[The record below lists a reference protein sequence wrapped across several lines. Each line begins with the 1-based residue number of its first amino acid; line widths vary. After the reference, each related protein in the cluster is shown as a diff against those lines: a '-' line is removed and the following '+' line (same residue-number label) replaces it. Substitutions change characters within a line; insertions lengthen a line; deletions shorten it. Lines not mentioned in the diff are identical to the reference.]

1 MDRVGALVSLLVDLS
16 HGSIDSACVNTA
28 VLVPQQREQHSELV
42 ERLGEELQ
50 LPVQVDQVPV
60 DRPGQSAVPGGPLRR
75 ARIRLGK
82 LLQDAFVEL
91 GRARV
96 VVETVKPP
104 RRRDGLLQEAVGEAR
119 SRGVVGQVLR
129 YAGRDGVEIEFA
141 REHLV

>member
-1 MDRVGALVSLLVDLS
+1 M
-16 HGSIDSACVNTA
+16 
-28 VLVPQQREQHSELV
+28 LVPQQREQHSELV

-50 LPVQVDQVPV
+50 FPVQLDQVPV

-96 VVETVKPP
+96 VVETVKLP